1 MNDKRA
7 MNQGFGDGM
16 SRAFELV
23 VTPLVFAGIGFLVDL
38 IAGTSPGFTIAFA
51 VFGVIGTFVRMWY
64 GYDNE
69 MRSHEASGAW
79 VRPEDRLKTPL
90 QDENDIWRAS
100 RAARPGDGRHGEM
113 A

>member
-7 MNQGFGDGM
+7 MNQGFGDGI

-23 VTPLVFAGIGFLVDL
+23 ATPMAFAGIGFLIDL
-38 IAGTSPGFTIAFA
+38 VAGTAPAFTIAFA

-64 GYDNE
+64 GYDHE

-79 VRPEDRLKTPL
+79 VRPEDRLQTSL
-90 QDENDIWRAS
+90 EDENEIWRS
-100 RAARPGDGRHGEM
+100 RRAAGGDL

>member
-7 MNQGFGDGM
+7 MNQGFGDGI

-23 VTPLVFAGIGFLVDL
+23 VTPMAFAGIGFLIDL
-38 IAGTSPGFTIAFA
+38 VAGTGPAFAIAFA

-64 GYDNE
+64 GYDHE
-69 MRSHEASGAW
+69 MRSHEATGAW
-79 VRPEDRLKTPL
+79 VRPADRLKTPL
-90 QDENDIWRAS
+90 EDENDIWRSS
-100 RAARPGDGRHGEM
+100 RATRGGDL

>member
-23 VTPLVFAGIGFLVDL
+23 VTPLVFAGIGMLVDL
-38 IAGTSPGFTIAFA
+38 LADTSPAFTVAFA

-64 GYDNE
+64 GYDSE
-69 MRSHEASGAW
+69 MRSHEATGAW

-90 QDENDIWRAS
+90 QDENDIWNATRSTSGSDA
-100 RAARPGDGRHGEM
+100 
-113 A
+113 

>member
-7 MNQGFGDGM
+7 LNEGFGDGM

-38 IAGTSPGFTIAFA
+38 VADTGPGFTIAFA

-64 GYDNE
+64 GYDQE
-69 MRSHEASGAW
+69 MRSHEASGVW
-79 VRPEDRLKTPL
+79 VRPEDRLKTSL

-100 RAARPGDGRHGEM
+100 RGSSDVDA
-113 A
+113 

>member
-23 VTPLVFAGIGFLVDL
+23 VTPMVFAGIGFLVDL
-38 IAGTSPGFTIAFA
+38 VAGTGPGFTVAFA

-69 MRSHEASGAW
+69 MRTHEANGAW
-79 VRPEDRLKTPL
+79 VRPADRLQTPL
-90 QDENDIWRAS
+90 QDENDIWN
-100 RAARPGDGRHGEM
+100 ARRSD

>member
-7 MNQGFGDGM
+7 MNQGFGYGF

-23 VTPLVFAGIGFLVDL
+23 VTPMTFAGIGFLVDL
-38 IAGTSPGFTIAFA
+38 VAGTSPVFTVALA
-51 VFGVIGTFVRMWY
+51 VFGVVGTFVRLWY
-64 GYDNE
+64 GYDHE

-79 VRPEDRLKTPL
+79 VRPADRLKTPL
-90 QDENDIWRAS
+90 EDENDIWRS
-100 RAARPGDGRHGEM
+100 NRATRGGDL

>member
-23 VTPLVFAGIGFLVDL
+23 ATPLAFAGIGFLVDL
-38 IAGTSPGFTIAFA
+38 LADTRPAFTIAFGL
-51 VFGVIGTFVRMWY
+51 FGVIGTFVRAWY
-64 GYDNE
+64 GYDSE
-69 MRSHEASGAW
+69 MRGHEATGAW

-90 QDENDIWRAS
+90 EDENDIW
-100 RAARPGDGRHGEM
+100 AARRETAGND